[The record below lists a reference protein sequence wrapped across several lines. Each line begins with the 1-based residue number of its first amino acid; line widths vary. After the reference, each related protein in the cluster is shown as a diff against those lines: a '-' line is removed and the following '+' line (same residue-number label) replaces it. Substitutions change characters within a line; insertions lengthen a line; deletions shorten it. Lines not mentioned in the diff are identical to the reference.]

1 MAVMIDAWPLPQKV
15 LRFART
21 SRGTYQAIVGEAP
34 QRTRYTIAG
43 RHRRWCVER
52 SLQQPG
58 GDWAIVSVQAAES
71 LKVAMDR
78 CDVDARENGALRSP
92 AVAACRAERHGMV

>member
-34 QRTRYTIAG
+34 QRTRYAIAG
-43 RHRRWCVER
+43 HRRRWRVER
-52 SLQQPG
+52 SLQQP
-58 GDWAIVSVQAAES
+58 AAAGPS
-71 LKVAMDR
+71 SR
-78 CDVDARENGALRSP
+78 CNPPRP
-92 AVAACRAERHGMV
+92 